1 MSECADDAVRFVRN
15 LLPDAFVRLTQGG
28 WALMAKTGAPNL
40 VSGAL
45 TADAAWEKAARML
58 GWEKR

>member
-1 MSECADDAVRFVRN
+1 MSEWTAEYFVRN
-15 LLPDAFVRLTQGG
+15 LLRDAFVRLTQGG